1 MLNSDRLVTKIDPSN
16 EIPFIEDKPMRIILA
31 DHHPQALWALKTS
44 LQEKSKFEVTG
55 EAKDAPDLL
64 ALVVEN
70 PPDLVLI
77 DWQLPGKPI
86 EDLITELHKCKS
98 RPAVIVMGS
107 QPEFGRMLLK
117 AGADAFVSKGDQP
130 DWLLETL
137 QKFESYTEKEDS
149 HSISTE

>member
-1 MLNSDRLVTKIDPSN
+1 MPNSNDLGRKIDLSG
-16 EIPFIEDKPMRIILA
+16 EMLLVKEKTMRIVLA
-31 DHHPQALWALKTS
+31 DHHPQALWALKTT
-44 LQEKSKFEVTG
+44 LQEKSKFEIIG

-86 EDLITELHKCKS
+86 EDLITQLHQCKS

-107 QPEFGRMLLK
+107 QPEYGRMLLK

-130 DWLLETL
+130 DWLLATL
-137 QKFESYTEKEDS
+137 QKFQRRVLKKVDE
-149 HSISTE
+149 